1 MPITLNRAARGGGGG
16 RTVNVSGGRER
27 NALIAKLAKQYE
39 ESVMTGKDT
48 SYQNPGECAT
58 ILSLIRKHYREVLNA
73 EMAGDYVA
81 YVHRDRMDQPAE
93 FGESGFTVK
102 VRLKDDI
109 PLRAVEVYRMEDD
122 NEVRLMHALWPE
134 AKKPTHIDNTH
145 LSSTW
150 GYLYAPVYRGEMNY
164 APPPMQYRMPPPPSY
179 SFSVQWMPDD
189 NGVGVVGRIAEDDQW
204 ELLEQDAVERLREIN
219 REIGEQIAPMGDPDE
234 VDG

>member
-16 RTVNVSGGRER
+16 RNVNVSGGRER
-27 NALIAKLAKQYE
+27 NALIAKLTKQYE
-39 ESVMTGKDT
+39 ESVMTGKDIA
-48 SYQNPGECAT
+48 YQNPGECAT

-109 PLRAVEVYRMEDD
+109 PFRAVEVYHMEDG

-134 AKKPTHIDNTH
+134 VKKPAYVDDSH
-145 LSSTW
+145 LTS
-150 GYLYAPVYRGEMNY
+150 
-164 APPPMQYRMPPPPSY
+164 

-189 NGVGVVGRIAEDDQW
+189 NSMGVVNRIAEDDQW
-204 ELLEQDAVERLREIN
+204 ELLEADAVERLAEIN
-219 REIGEQIAPMGDPDE
+219 RSINERLGNSGDDE
-234 VDG
+234 

>member
-58 ILSLIRKHYREVLNA
+58 ILSLIRKHCREVLNA

-109 PLRAVEVYRMEDD
+109 PFRAVEVYHMEGG

-145 LSSTW
+145 LSSTQD
-150 GYLYAPVYRGEMNY
+150 YLV
-164 APPPMQYRMPPPPSY
+164 PPPPSY

-204 ELLEQDAVERLREIN
+204 ELLEQDLVERLREIN
-219 REIGEQIAPMGDPDE
+219 REIGEQLAPMGYPDE

>member
-16 RTVNVSGGRER
+16 RNVNVSGGRER
-27 NALIAKLAKQYE
+27 NALIAKLTKQYE
-39 ESVMTGKDT
+39 ESVMTGKDIA
-48 SYQNPGECAT
+48 YQNPGECAT

-109 PLRAVEVYRMEDD
+109 PFRAVEVYHMEDG

-134 AKKPTHIDNTH
+134 VKKPAYVDDSH
-145 LSSTW
+145 LTSAW
-150 GYLYAPVYRGEMNY
+150 AYAPIPRGDVFYNQQPPIRY
-164 APPPMQYRMPPPPSY
+164 APPPSSY

-189 NGVGVVGRIAEDDQW
+189 NSMGVVNRIAEDDQW
-204 ELLEQDAVERLREIN
+204 ELLEADAVERLAEIN
-219 REIGEQIAPMGDPDE
+219 RSINEQLGNSGDDE
-234 VDG
+234 